1 MEHQMKLWKGPWE
14 AMAAGTK
21 TVELRL
27 LDEKRRLVKAGDT
40 ILFTCSETG
49 EVLHTEV
56 TDVREFMDFRA
67 LYEAY
72 DPIAMGYLP
81 GEPVDPAHM
90 EAYYPKEKQEKYGV
104 VAISLRRIQ
113 RK

>member
-1 MEHQMKLWKGPWE
+1 MKLWLNPWE

-27 LDEKRRLVKAGDT
+27 LDEKRKRIKAGDT
-40 ILFTCSETG
+40 ILFTCSKTG
-49 EVLHTEV
+49 QVLRTEV
-56 TDVREFMDFRA
+56 VDVRVFPDFAA

-72 DPIAMGYLP
+72 DPIAMGYRP

-90 EAYYPKEKQEKYGV
+90 EAYYPKEEQEQYGV
-104 VAISLRRIQ
+104 VAISLRHL
-113 RK
+113 